1 MSDFASLHVKLVQ
14 GLTLESKA
22 RCTGVSGSDGSGTN
36 AVEDREE
43 GAGAKIDDAE
53 EEDPS
58 RESGSLY
65 QALADK
71 ARLPTAPRMLL
82 TTRLGVVCCR

>member
-1 MSDFASLHVKLVQ
+1 LSYFASIHINLVQ

-36 AVEDREE
+36 AVEDCEE
-43 GAGAKIDDAE
+43 QLGAKIDDAE

-65 QALADK
+65 QALANK
-71 ARLPTAPRMLL
+71 ARPPTAPLL
-82 TTRLGVVCCR
+82 SGPFF